1 VTNPQD
7 DIANIQ
13 DTKHQLQAG
22 TCSWMSTDP
31 IYDRWFHEHL
41 SGILW
46 LHGDA
51 GKGKTNHAIRQV
63 TELRNRVANSTAILL
78 YFFCDDKDNRRNSA
92 VMIVRGLLYQLV
104 CQRPNLMKPLREE
117 YEKQKDQLF
126 SSPNALQ
133 SLWRILEDVLR
144 QCSGIT
150 AWLVVDALDECE
162 PQSREILLKRVKSRV
177 NDQRDGAGGNP
188 TIREKWVLTSRNDP
202 TIRECLHGTAD
213 ICLESKSRQVA
224 ADVEKFIEAR
234 VQELQD
240 VKRYRGDLAIDIRR
254 NLSKKAEGTFLWV
267 SLACA
272 ELRRVPSISAKRVL
286 EKLPSGLNAIY
297 ERILHQVL
305 QNEEEYLADYARK
318 ILISALTTFRPLRLK
333 ELALMAGLPR
343 EHWAQPE
350 SILEYV
356 EQCGSFLTI
365 RHQKAHLVHQS
376 AKEYLSS
383 APALGISPNLM
394 EEHKILTK
402 RCFDYI
408 CSGVIN
414 DAHRAFEEQRETLV
428 RYPVLFWMK
437 HGKLASPDFV
447 NCIDDD
453 NELFGCDTRLRDAW
467 FDTYWRL
474 AHKLQPVP
482 QRTSPMHLAA
492 YSGIEPLVAR
502 IAHWFTDINSQD
514 TSGRTPLFWA
524 AAEGHDGVVRHLLS
538 VTDVDPNRGDDSG
551 YAPISYAAE
560 FGHDGTVKQ
569 LLSVKGIDPN
579 CKDHLG
585 TTSLLQA
592 VQLGYDGIV
601 NQLLSVKGID
611 PNCKDDCGETPLLQA
626 VQLGYDGIVNQLLS
640 AKGIDPNC
648 KGDWG
653 ETPLSQAVQLGYDG
667 IVDQLLDVK
676 GIDID
681 CKNGRGQTSLSYAA
695 KIGHEKVVQQL
706 LLREADPD
714 CEDVRGL
721 TPLVYAVRYGHEK
734 VVQQLILAGAD
745 PDCMDYCG
753 QTPLS
758 YAAANGH
765 EGIVQQLILKG
776 ADPDCKEKRGWTPCS
791 FDRALVCER
800 RLQDHGRSA
809 TRQAKS

>member
-1 VTNPQD
+1 
-7 DIANIQ
+7 
-13 DTKHQLQAG
+13 
-22 TCSWMSTDP
+22 MSTDP
-31 IYDRWFHEHL
+31 IYDRWFREHL

-188 TIREKWVLTSRNDP
+188 TIREKWVLTSRKDP

-318 ILISALTTFRPLRLK
+318 ILISALTTFRPLRLE

-414 DAHRAFEEQRETLV
+414 DGLIDLGNDDAHRAFEEQRETLV

-551 YAPISYAAE
+551 YAPISYAAK
-560 FGHDGTVKQ
+560 FGHEGIVKQ

-579 CKDHLG
+579 R
-585 TTSLLQA
+585 
-592 VQLGYDGIV
+592 
-601 NQLLSVKGID
+601 
-611 PNCKDDCGETPLLQA
+611 KDDLGKTPLLQA
-626 VQLGYDGIVNQLLS
+626 VQLGYDGIVN
-640 AKGIDPNC
+640 
-648 KGDWG
+648 
-653 ETPLSQAVQLGYDG
+653 
-667 IVDQLLDVK
+667 QLLDVK